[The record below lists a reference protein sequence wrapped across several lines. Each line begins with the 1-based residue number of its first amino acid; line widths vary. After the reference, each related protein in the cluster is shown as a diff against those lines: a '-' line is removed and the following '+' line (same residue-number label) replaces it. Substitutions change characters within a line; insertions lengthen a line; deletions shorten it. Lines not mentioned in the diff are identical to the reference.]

1 MSKKSKIVYV
11 EPADYFPREV
21 RRECKLGEF
30 AEDKNLSH
38 LRALMLGLAVGD
50 ALGVPVEFSS
60 REALDKHPVTDMQ
73 GWGTYPVPE
82 GTWSDD
88 TSMALATLD
97 SLKDDKIDYNAIM
110 ENFVRWA
117 HHDEYTATG
126 RRFDIGGICHHAIES
141 FVARGHT
148 DALLSGVDGETAN
161 GNGSLMRIAPMAY
174 YLSRKGYEEACA
186 IEIIHNTSAL
196 THAHMRSKIACGIYS
211 FVLWELLRSP
221 CKGSVLQGLTKA
233 RNFYRGQAELTPYE
247 DRLMKRIG
255 RVFFLDEKAENLPM
269 LSREEIRSTGYVVDT
284 LEAAIWCIMTTNDYK
299 SCVLTAVNLGE
310 DTDTVA
316 AIAGSLAAILYG
328 VDAIPAPW
336 LTVLQNR
343 EYIENLCH
351 TAFECWQG
359 TF

>member
-1 MSKKSKIVYV
+1 
-11 EPADYFPREV
+11 
-21 RRECKLGEF
+21 
-30 AEDKNLSH
+30 
-38 LRALMLGLAVGD
+38 MLGLAVGD

-60 REALDKHPVTDMQ
+60 REELDMHPVTDMR

-97 SLKDDKIDYNAIM
+97 SLKHDRIDYNEIM

-126 RRFDIGGICHHAIES
+126 KRFDIGGICSHAIQN
-141 FVARGHT
+141 FIMRGHT
-148 DALLSGVDGETAN
+148 DALLSGIDGEHSN

-174 YLSRKGYEEACA
+174 YLWRKGYEENRA

-196 THAHMRSKIACGIYS
+196 THAHMRSKVACGIYS

-233 RNFYRGQAELTPYE
+233 RNFYRGEIERIPYE

-269 LSREEIRSTGYVVDT
+269 PSREEIQSTGYVVDT

-299 SCVLTAVNLGE
+299 SCVLAAVNLGE

-328 VDAIPAPW
+328 MDAIPAPW
-336 LTVLQNR
+336 LTTLQNR
-343 EYIENLCH
+343 EYIETICRACH
-351 TAFECWQG
+351 KRWKK
-359 TF
+359 